1 MDVTDVLRPADVRS
15 RSYVCAVEL
24 LERESAL
31 ASLAS
36 ARDSAARGQGRVVM
50 VTGEPGIGK
59 TWLVNQFLRDLDAE
73 SRVLVGTCD
82 DLSIPRPLGPIR
94 DLVGS
99 VSGAL
104 AHALAA
110 GAASPDVQTLLIE
123 ELELPPSPTVLV
135 LEDVHW
141 ADDATFDSITVLG
154 RRIRSLPALLVLTF
168 RAGEAPPGHRLHATI
183 GAIRAEDSVVVELAP
198 LSRRAVTAL
207 AGDGADKVYA
217 ATGGNPFYVTEL
229 LASRTASE
237 LPPTVANAVI
247 GRAARLDD
255 PARRLVE
262 LVSVV
267 PSRVRT
273 SLLDAVMPDWPA
285 SAEEPERRQLLEVD
299 ATYVRF
305 RHELA
310 RHAIRSS
317 IPIAA
322 RRRLHA
328 EILTVLLELDA
339 DPADIVH
346 HAEAAGAED
355 VVATYALIAARRA
368 AALESNREAYSHFRR
383 ASAFIDRLP
392 PAEQATVLEELAG
405 AAYVVDRLDE
415 ALPAIE
421 RAIAIHLDLDDA
433 AAVGR
438 CTRVLS
444 RLHWYAG
451 DGATARAK
459 GLEAVAILESLGESI
474 ELARAYS
481 GFAQLEMLAQDLAE
495 AIEWGHRALALATKL
510 GDENTRAHA
519 LVNIGSAETQLDPS
533 NTTTL
538 LEAHTIADAAGD
550 RHEATRAL
558 NNIGFTLMCWA
569 EPEAAM
575 RYEQQ
580 SLAYAEKYE
589 VHNLASYVR
598 TVIAW
603 LRLRAGEWDEAERV
617 TQLEIQ
623 KGITVGQLLA
633 KTVLTELAVR
643 RGDPDAADRLAD
655 LTGQAERTGE
665 LQRLAP
671 VLELT
676 TERALTSGAPMPTAL
691 FATVF
696 AQLDQRGG
704 LTGWGAMRAAAWAAV
719 AGIDFELD
727 QPMSLPH
734 GAMMRRD
741 WRGAADAFGD
751 VGWSYD
757 RALMLS
763 LLDDEESLVEALEIA
778 RGLRAEP
785 LTRRVTGRMRDLA
798 MRVPQGQREATRGNP
813 AGLTT
818 RQLEVV
824 TLVADGLTNA
834 EIAERLIV
842 SQRTVEHHVAA
853 VLTKL
858 GVTTRRDVASRA
870 LELGLGSHVG

>member
-1 MDVTDVLRPADVRS
+1 M
-15 RSYVCAVEL
+15 
-24 LERESAL
+24 
-31 ASLAS
+31 
-36 ARDSAARGQGRVVM
+36 
-50 VTGEPGIGK
+50 
-59 TWLVNQFLRDLDAE
+59 
-73 SRVLVGTCD
+73 
-82 DLSIPRPLGPIR
+82 
-94 DLVGS
+94 
-99 VSGAL
+99 
-104 AHALAA
+104 
-110 GAASPDVQTLLIE
+110 
-123 ELELPPSPTVLV
+123 
-135 LEDVHW
+135 
-141 ADDATFDSITVLG
+141 
-154 RRIRSLPALLVLTF
+154 
-168 RAGEAPPGHRLHATI
+168 
-183 GAIRAEDSVVVELAP
+183 
-198 LSRRAVTAL
+198 
-207 AGDGADKVYA
+207 
-217 ATGGNPFYVTEL
+217 
-229 LASRTASE
+229 
-237 LPPTVANAVI
+237 
-247 GRAARLDD
+247 
-255 PARRLVE
+255 
-262 LVSVV
+262 

-273 SLLDAVMPDWPA
+273 SLLDAVLPDWA
-285 SAEEPERRQLLEVD
+285 AAAEEPERRQLLEVD
-299 ATYVRF
+299 SAYVRF

-310 RHAIRSS
+310 RNAIRSS

-328 EILTVLLELDA
+328 EILAVLLAADA

-346 HAEAAGAED
+346 HADAAGAED
-355 VVATYALIAARRA
+355 VVTAYALVAARRA
-368 AALESNREAYSHFRR
+368 VALESNREAHSHYRR
-383 ASAFIDRLP
+383 ASAFIDRRP
-392 PAEQATVLEELAG
+392 RAEQAIVLEEFAG

-421 RAIAIHLDLDDA
+421 RAIAIHRELDDP

-444 RLHWYAG
+444 RLSWYAG

-459 GLEAVAILESLGESI
+459 ALEAIAILEPLGESV

-481 GFAQLEMLAQDLAE
+481 GLAQLEMLAQNLGQ
-495 AIEWGHRALALATKL
+495 AIKWGHRALALATQL

-519 LVNIGSAETQLDPS
+519 LVNIGSAETQRDPRDI
-533 NTTTL
+533 TTL

-550 RHEATRAL
+550 RHEAIRAL
-558 NNIGFTLMCWA
+558 TGIGFMLMYWA

-575 RYEQQ
+575 HYEQQ
-580 SLAYAEKYE
+580 SLAYAETYE

-603 LRLRAGEWDEAERV
+603 LRLRAGDWDEAERV
-617 TQLEIQ
+617 TQVEIQ

-643 RGDPDAADRLAD
+643 RGDPDADERIAD
-655 LTGQAERTGE
+655 LNAQAERTGE
-665 LQRLAP
+665 LQRIAP

-676 TERALTSGAPMPTAL
+676 TERALTSGTPMPTSL
-691 FATVF
+691 FETVF
-696 AQLDQRGG
+696 DLLEQHGG
-704 LTGWGAMRAAAWAAV
+704 RHGWAAMRVAGWAAV

-727 QPMSLPH
+727 QPMSAPH

-741 WRGAADAFGD
+741 WRGAADAFGN

-778 RGLRAEP
+778 RRLRAEP
-785 LTRRVTGRMRDLA
+785 LTRRVTGRMRKLA

-813 AGLTT
+813 AGLTA

-824 TLVADGLTNA
+824 TLIAGGLTNA